1 VKQIAASFTTGTL
14 ITMLPLVL
22 AHWIQ
27 WTGWKSVAAVCAWPI
42 MLALRQ
48 GTYLAKP
55 SELNRLAIFY
65 LVNIVTWVFLIES
78 AFLLVRRV
86 NKRTAH

>member
-1 VKQIAASFTTGTL
+1 
-14 ITMLPLVL
+14 
-22 AHWIQ
+22 
-27 WTGWKSVAAVCAWPI
+27 